1 MSREV
6 VIMVEKR
13 IKKLVFIANPRA
25 GIKKKEDYMVEL
37 INEFDDYGYATE
49 VHYTRAQGHAT
60 ELVLRHARKADLIV
74 CMGGDG
80 TLNEVIEGII
90 IGGIAAPLGYI
101 PTGSTN
107 DFASSLNLSHQ
118 PHIAA
123 RDIMTRTAHHLDIGR
138 FNDRYFVYTASCGIF
153 TRASYETPQNFKN
166 IFGHFAY
173 VLDGVKDLGNVKRM
187 KLNIEFDG
195 KKIQG
200 EYIFAAI
207 CNSTSLGG
215 IMTIDKDKVDF
226 SDGKFELLLI
236 KFPKDLI
243 ELGILIT
250 KLQNQNYGD
259 DVQLIPVSRLKI
271 TDSTD
276 IDWSLDGE
284 KEEGREVVDFEVF
297 HRAVKFIY

>member
-1 MSREV
+1 
-6 VIMVEKR
+6 MVEKR
-13 IKKLVFIANPRA
+13 IKKLVFIANPKA
-25 GIKKKEDYMVEL
+25 GVRKKDDFMVDM
-37 INEFDDYGYATE
+37 INEFEDYGYATE
-49 VHYTRAQGHAT
+49 VHYTRAQGNAT
-60 ELVLRHARKADLIV
+60 KLVLKYARKADLIV

-107 DFASSLNLSHQ
+107 DFASSMNLSSV
-118 PHIAA
+118 PEIAA
-123 RDIMTRTAHHLDIGR
+123 KEIMRRNASPIDIGR

-153 TRASYETPQNFKN
+153 TRSSYETPQNFKN
-166 IFGHFAY
+166 LFGHFAY
-173 VLDGVKDLGNVKRM
+173 ILDGVKDLGNVKRL
-187 KLNIEFDG
+187 KLDIEYEG
-195 KKIQG
+195 GRIRG

-215 IMTIDKDKVDF
+215 IMTIDKERVDF

-236 KFPKDLI
+236 KFPNDLI
-243 ELGILIT
+243 ELGVLIN

-259 DVQLIPVSRLKI
+259 DVQLIPVSQLKI
-271 TDSTD
+271 KDSTD

-284 KEEGREVVDFEVF
+284 KEEGREIIDFEVF
-297 HRAVKFIY
+297 HRAVNFIY